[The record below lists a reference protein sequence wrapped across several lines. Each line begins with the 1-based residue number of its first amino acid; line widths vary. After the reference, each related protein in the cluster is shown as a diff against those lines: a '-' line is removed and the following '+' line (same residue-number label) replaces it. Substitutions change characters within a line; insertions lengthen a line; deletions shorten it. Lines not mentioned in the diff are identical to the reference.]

1 MGSAAGK
8 RPKFVSAKRAAS
20 PLQGRAATIE
30 RTEHWFESKCA
41 FGIVVSLSYA
51 TSIGAFTA
59 ISMVATPHWGDCSLS
74 IDLTS
79 DEISATGGHQR
90 FALERFALLV
100 SVRKRTR
107 TADGIPVP
115 RAARV
120 RTPPRFRL
128 WRMTHRV
135 TTRIVPHAAVNGLGR
150 DDILGAL
157 LCGSH
162 VC

>member
-1 MGSAAGK
+1 
-8 RPKFVSAKRAAS
+8 
-20 PLQGRAATIE
+20 
-30 RTEHWFESKCA
+30 
-41 FGIVVSLSYA
+41 
-51 TSIGAFTA
+51 
-59 ISMVATPHWGDCSLS
+59 MVATPHWGDSSLS

-115 RAARV
+115 RTARV

-128 WRMTHRV
+128 WRMTHWV
-135 TTRIVPHAAVNGLGR
+135 TTRIIPRAACGLSR
-150 DDILGAL
+150 DDIGGGDKGNEKDRPYRSLLGI
-157 LCGSH
+157 
-162 VC
+162 